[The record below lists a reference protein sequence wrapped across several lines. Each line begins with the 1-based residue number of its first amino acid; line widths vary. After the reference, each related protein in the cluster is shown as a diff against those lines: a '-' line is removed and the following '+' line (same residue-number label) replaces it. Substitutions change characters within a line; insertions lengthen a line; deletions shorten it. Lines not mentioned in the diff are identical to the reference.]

1 MTTWN
6 SHNLAINVHR
16 SKFLLVTN
24 VPTTQIGRHEFA
36 WKDLTDKKPA
46 ITAILLIQ
54 ICCILLRENELRLS
68 ILG

>member
-16 SKFLLVTN
+16 SKVLLATN

-36 WKDLTDKKPA
+36 WKDLTDEKPA
-46 ITAILLIQ
+46 
-54 ICCILLRENELRLS
+54 
-68 ILG
+68 